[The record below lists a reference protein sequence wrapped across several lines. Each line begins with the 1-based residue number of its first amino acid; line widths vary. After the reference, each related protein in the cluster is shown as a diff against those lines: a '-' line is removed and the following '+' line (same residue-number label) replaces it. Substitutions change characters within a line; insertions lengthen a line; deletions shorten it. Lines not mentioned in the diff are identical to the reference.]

1 MSRKPKQDQA
11 QQTEMVEVGKR
22 DAIGRLA
29 IGLLDARKAL
39 ETAKETVESAASKLI
54 EAMHQAERSEI
65 RVEGLTIT
73 LRHVDAQDVLK
84 IKKPKQT
91 ASQ

>member
-29 IGLLDARKAL
+29 IGLLDARSAL
-39 ETAKETVESAASKLI
+39 ETAKETVESAASELI

>member
-39 ETAKETVESAASKLI
+39 ETAKETVESATSKLI

-65 RVEGLTIT
+65 RIEGLTIT